1 MTVNVRDHTIIKVV
15 QATHHQGDIRY
26 DTSRGYKMLMHA
38 PCLIK
43 LGLFKSIGLWNQC
56 DLDSI
61 LDKGDQLFKSTSK
74 SRYLGVEELPQKS

>member
-1 MTVNVRDHTIIKVV
+1 
-15 QATHHQGDIRY
+15 
-26 DTSRGYKMLMHA
+26 MLMHA
-38 PCLIK
+38 PCLSK

-74 SRYLGVEELPQKS
+74 SRYLRVEELPQKS